1 MPRGSSSLC
10 KAREWLPRQ
19 ALSFSGA
26 RWCTVASYET
36 DGVELLAACGELDL
50 EGLVAKR
57 CAAPTD
63 PAPDRATGSTSRH
76 QWAARASRVLQ
87 RQPLRRRGAW
97 LGSGYTSWMRS
108 MLSVLSVSF
117 AIVAAA
123 CSGSAPQGGSR
134 AVAVDTPACER
145 LAEIIATG
153 LPVEELAAGKLDRLW
168 VDVKARAT
176 VIDAA
181 PSAEIP
187 LGAPSVGNAEP
198 GRRTVFIAGESRAT
212 VDELRRILDREA
224 GERDLRITGEVRQ
237 GDPGQLVA
245 FDVSY
250 VDTAGHTGTFSA
262 RSCSNGVSRVAVE
275 HPVREDTVGRCME
288 DRFAGACRAVLA
300 ELEATSRGLRRSPL
314 DREDAITLE
323 VLADGRVAGE
333 HRSSP
338 RSAACASPLPTPSVP
353 SLTRAGS
360 ASN

>member
-1 MPRGSSSLC
+1 
-10 KAREWLPRQ
+10 
-19 ALSFSGA
+19 
-26 RWCTVASYET
+26 
-36 DGVELLAACGELDL
+36 
-50 EGLVAKR
+50 
-57 CAAPTD
+57 
-63 PAPDRATGSTSRH
+63 
-76 QWAARASRVLQ
+76 
-87 RQPLRRRGAW
+87 
-97 LGSGYTSWMRS
+97 

-176 VIDAA
+176 VINAA

-314 DREDAITLE
+314 DREDAITVE

-333 HRSSP
+333 HSIVTEIGGLRLAAADAIRAFTDAGWECVELTP
-338 RSAACASPLPTPSVP
+338 RPELPAAAPQGACVDPAFLGSVASPITARFRKTGAIPLVGELQVS
-353 SLTRAGS
+353 SAGS
-360 ASN
+360 SETVSERRIATAAPVG